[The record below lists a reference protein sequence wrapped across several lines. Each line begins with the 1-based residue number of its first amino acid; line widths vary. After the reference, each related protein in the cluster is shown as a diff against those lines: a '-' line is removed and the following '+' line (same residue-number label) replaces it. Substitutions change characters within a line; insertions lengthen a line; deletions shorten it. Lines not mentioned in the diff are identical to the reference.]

1 MIIKGENIIEVPHIY
16 AGNDLT
22 REILCEFA
30 ENENTIIT
38 CTPDDVNMNENK
50 FYEIYY
56 EGPCGVLKSTGI
68 TVENKN
74 APVEKDPELT
84 IETKGDYLFISK
96 IVLSIIM
103 IALL

>member
-1 MIIKGENIIEVPHIY
+1 MAMGSFLYIMKLLNREKEVNMDENI
-16 AGNDLT
+16 
-22 REILCEFA
+22 
-30 ENENTIIT
+30 
-38 CTPDDVNMNENK
+38 M
-50 FYEIYY
+50 YEIYY